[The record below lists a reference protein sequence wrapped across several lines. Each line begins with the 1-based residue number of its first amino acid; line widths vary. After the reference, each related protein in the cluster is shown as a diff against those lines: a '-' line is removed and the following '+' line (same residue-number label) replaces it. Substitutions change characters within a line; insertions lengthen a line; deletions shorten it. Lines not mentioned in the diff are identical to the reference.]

1 MYTELMIGGNAFK
14 LRLNTRT
21 SIALEKALGYN
32 PLNMLIDAANEKM
45 PKKTDVIIML
55 QHMLQ
60 AFHHGYN
67 MDKTM
72 DLFDLYIDDGHNMF
86 EIIPVFVEVFTEA
99 GYIPKNAEANSEVV
113 DEKN

>member
-1 MYTELMIGGNAFK
+1 MTELMIGGDTFK

-21 SIALEKALGYN
+21 SIQLEKALGYN
-32 PLNMLIDAANEKM
+32 PLNMLIDAADNKM
-45 PKKTDVIIML
+45 PKKADIIVML

-60 AFHHGYN
+60 AYHHGYN

-86 EIIPVFVEVFTEA
+86 DIIPVFVEVFTDA
-99 GYIPKNAEANSEVV
+99 GYIPKNASENSEDV
-113 DEKN
+113 DAKN

>member
-1 MYTELMIGGNAFK
+1 MTELMIGGNTFR
-14 LRLNTRT
+14 LRLNTRN

-32 PLNMLIDAANEKM
+32 PLNMLIEAADNKM

-60 AFHHGYN
+60 AYHHGYN

-72 DLFDLYIDDGHNMF
+72 DLFDEYIDEGHNMF
-86 EIIPVFVEVFTEA
+86 EIIPVFVQVFTDA
-99 GYIPKNAEANSEVV
+99 GYIPKNAEANSEEV
-113 DEKN
+113 DAKN

>member
-21 SIALEKALGYN
+21 SIQLEKALGYN

-55 QHMLQ
+55 QYMLQ
-60 AFHHGYN
+60 AYHHGYN
-67 MDKTM
+67 ADKTM
-72 DLFDLYIDDGHNMF
+72 DLFDEYIDEGHNMF
-86 EIIPVFVEVFTEA
+86 EIIPTFVDVFTNA
-99 GYIPKNAEANSEVV
+99 GYIPKNAQEDSEVS

>member
-1 MYTELMIGGNAFK
+1 MYTELTIGGNAFK
-14 LRLNTRT
+14 LRLNTRN

-32 PLNMLIDAANEKM
+32 PLDMLIDASNEKM

-60 AFHHGYN
+60 VFHHGYN

-72 DLFDLYIDDGHNMF
+72 DLFDLYIDEGHNMF
-86 EIIPVFVEVFTEA
+86 EVIPVFVEVLTDA
-99 GYIPKNAEANSEVV
+99 GYIPKNADANGEDV
-113 DEKN
+113 DAKN